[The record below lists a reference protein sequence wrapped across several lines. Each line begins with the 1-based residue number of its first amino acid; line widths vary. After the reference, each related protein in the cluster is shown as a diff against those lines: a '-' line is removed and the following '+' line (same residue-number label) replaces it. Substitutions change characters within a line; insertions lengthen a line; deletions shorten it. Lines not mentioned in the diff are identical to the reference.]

1 MVLGHI
7 LKNGGTLLLVM
18 SLFPI
23 LILIFNK
30 IKNYNILDYGKIRK
44 IYILS

>member
-7 LKNGGTLLLVM
+7 QKNGGTLLLVM
-18 SLFPI
+18 NLFPI

-30 IKNYNILDYGKIRK
+30 MNNYNILDYGKIRK
-44 IYILS
+44 IYILI